1 MCRVLFA
8 VGKGEAMKELVD
20 ALVKSSENDLYK
32 VALGK
37 GPSHKDGWGFFWMS
51 KDKAE
56 HYKTIKPIFEDKEGV
71 KKLLDSLK
79 GFGVLLAHTRAAS
92 QGSVNLFNTQPF
104 SYSSPKGFTF
114 WFYHNGDLRK
124 DELIKMAE
132 FEGEMLKDASDSYV
146 FGLYLLRRLSSLNES
161 EILNTFKAALP
172 TVKTTLNTGTLLVS
186 PNNVRGFVTAYMVE
200 SREKDPLFKRYS
212 RLLKVEERNLFA
224 VVSSTFELY
233 SSLPFEEIPN
243 GRAFYTAIELKEEK
257 FEVKELTL

>member
-37 GPSHKDGWGFFWMS
+37 SPSHKDGWGFFWMS

-172 TVKTTLNTGTLLVS
+172 IVRTTLNTGTLLVS

-212 RLLKVEERNLFA
+212 RLLKVEEKNLFA

>member
-8 VGKGEAMKELVD
+8 VGNGEAMKDLVD

-37 GPSHKDGWGFFWMS
+37 SPSHKDGWGFFWMS

-71 KKLLDSLK
+71 EKLLDSLK

-92 QGSVNLFNTQPF
+92 QGSVNLFNAQPF

-124 DELIKMAE
+124 DELIKMAGLRE
-132 FEGEMLKDASDSYV
+132 KELKDASDSYV
-146 FGLYLLRRLSSLNES
+146 FGLYLLSKLSSFEES
-161 EILNTFKAALP
+161 EVLNAFKVVLP
-172 TVKTTLNTGTLLVS
+172 AVNTTLNTGTLLIT
-186 PNNVRGFVTAYMVE
+186 PEEIRGFVTAYMVE
-200 SREKDPLFKRYS
+200 KREKDPLYRRYS
-212 RLLKVEERNLFA
+212 RLLKVEEKGLFA
-224 VVSSTFELY
+224 IVSSTFELY

-243 GRAFYTAIELKEEK
+243 GRAFYTTIDLKGEK
-257 FEVKELTL
+257 FEVRELTL

>member
-1 MCRVLFA
+1 
-8 VGKGEAMKELVD
+8 KGEAMKELVD

-37 GPSHKDGWGFFWMS
+37 SPSHKDGWGFFWMS

-71 KKLLDSLK
+71 EKLLDSLK

-124 DELIKMAE
+124 DELIKMA
-132 FEGEMLKDASDSYV
+132 G
-146 FGLYLLRRLSSLNES
+146 
-161 EILNTFKAALP
+161 
-172 TVKTTLNTGTLLVS
+172 TLNTGTLLIT
-186 PNNVRGFVTAYMVE
+186 PDEVRGFVTAYMVE
-200 SREKDPLFKRYS
+200 KREKDPLYRRYS
-212 RLLKVEERNLFA
+212 RLLKVEEKGLFA
-224 VVSSTFELY
+224 IVSSTFYGIEGLFNVV
-233 SSLPFEEIPN
+233 SSY
-243 GRAFYTAIELKEEK
+243 YTGT
-257 FEVKELTL
+257 VPYCYRCCT